1 MAAQLLTDLG
11 EVAQDTLEFL
21 HVECDAGLSMAWRP
35 RAIFRKI
42 APDFLN
48 QGTSLPVAIS
58 KRVQKVKPSPTLA
71 VTARYL
77 ALKAEGKDIIGLGA
91 GEPDFDTPTH
101 IADAGV
107 EAIRTGVT
115 RYTAVDGTAE
125 LKDAIIAKF
134 KRDNGLTYARNQVL
148 VSSGAKQTCFNLCA
162 ALLDPGDECL
172 IPAPYW
178 VSYPDMALLADGIPV
193 FIYGGPDQGYKI
205 TAAQLAAAITP
216 RSKLFFIN
224 SPSNPTGAAY
234 TKAEL
239 QALGDVLAMHPNI
252 IIASD
257 EMYEHIYWADE
268 PFASFVQANPN
279 LYDRTVTINGVS
291 KAYAM
296 TGWRIGY
303 CGGPKDIVTAM
314 ATVQGQSTSNA
325 SSISQRA
332 SAVALNGDQ
341 RCVTEMNKAF
351 KARHDY
357 VVAALNAIPG
367 VSCLPGAGTFYA
379 FAHVAGAMRTLGL
392 KDDNEFAEYLLLHA
406 GVAVVPGSGF
416 GAPDHMRISFACSLQ
431 TLQEAVRR
439 IGKALTAVE
448 AKRA

>member
-1 MAAQLLTDLG
+1 LAAVL
-11 EVAQDTLEFL
+11 
-21 HVECDAGLSMAWRP
+21 
-35 RAIFRKI
+35 
-42 APDFLN
+42 
-48 QGTSLPVAIS
+48 S

-71 VTARYL
+71 VTAR
-77 ALKAEGKDIIGLGA
+77 AAKLKSEGKDIIGLGA
-91 GEPDFDTPTH
+91 GEPDFDTPVH

-107 EAIRTGVT
+107 EAIRKGVT

-134 KRDNGLTYARNQVL
+134 KRDNGLTYDRAQIL
-148 VSSGAKQTCFNLCA
+148 VSSGAKQTCFNVCA
-162 ALLDPGDECL
+162 ALLDPGDECV

-178 VSYPDMALLADGIPV
+178 VSYPDMVLLADGVPV
-193 FIYGGPDQGYKI
+193 SVYAGPAQGYKI
-205 TAAQLAAAITP
+205 TASQLAAAITP
-216 RSKLFFIN
+216 RTKLFIIN

-239 QALGDVLAMHPNI
+239 QALGAVLAKHPQI

-257 EMYEHIYWADE
+257 EMYEHIYWAPE
-268 PFASFVQANPN
+268 PFTAFAQANPQ
-279 LYDRTVTINGVS
+279 LYERTITINGVS

-303 CGGPKDIVTAM
+303 CGGPKEIIAAM
-314 ATVQGQSTSNA
+314 STIQGQSTSNA

-341 RCVTEMNKAF
+341 SCVAEMNKAF
-351 KARHDY
+351 KARHDF
-357 VVAALNAIPG
+357 VVAGLNAIPG
-367 VSCLPGAGTFYA
+367 ISCLAGAGTFYA
-379 FAHVAGAMRTLGL
+379 FAQVEGAMHALGV
-392 KDDNEFAEYLLLHA
+392 KDDNEFAEYLLVHA

-416 GAPDHMRISFACSLQ
+416 GAPNHMRISFACSME
-431 TLQEAVRR
+431 TLQDALSR
-439 IGKALTAVE
+439 IERVVTAAPM